1 MVGIIVESALL
12 VPIVPAT
19 YRSSMRIDSI
29 VISNSSSAFVSW
41 RYLCCKPR
49 VAHPHRR
56 LGELDDDISGV
67 GYHLRSNLDDLL
79 PQRRHRRRTC
89 IGLQKAMLLPCDI
102 DGDYWCRRPGSS
114 PGDILLRWTKNRY
127 LTMREERNYALA
139 RSRPCVRM
147 VTSKHLFA
155 CLGREKRMK
164 KKLDSA
170 IELLYRE
177 FLND

>member
-1 MVGIIVESALL
+1 
-12 VPIVPAT
+12 
-19 YRSSMRIDSI
+19 
-29 VISNSSSAFVSW
+29 
-41 RYLCCKPR
+41 
-49 VAHPHRR
+49 
-56 LGELDDDISGV
+56 
-67 GYHLRSNLDDLL
+67 
-79 PQRRHRRRTC
+79 
-89 IGLQKAMLLPCDI
+89 MLLPCDI

-127 LTMREERNYALA
+127 FRL
-139 RSRPCVRM
+139 